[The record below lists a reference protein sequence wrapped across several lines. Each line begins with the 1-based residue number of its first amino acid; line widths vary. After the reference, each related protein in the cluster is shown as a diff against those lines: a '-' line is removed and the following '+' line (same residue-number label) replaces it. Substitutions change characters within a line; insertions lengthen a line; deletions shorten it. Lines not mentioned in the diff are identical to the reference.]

1 MHHPRSSVWPKGLP
15 ATIRIPQC
23 SLNHFLDTAALRY
36 PDKPAIIYCD
46 QILTY
51 AQLHQSVERLASY
64 LVHEHK
70 VKKADRILLLSQNC
84 PQFTIAYYAILRA
97 RAVVVP
103 VNAMTTQPELAHY
116 INDSGAKIAI
126 IAQEYMDSLSSYLD
140 QKEGLQAALV
150 YSYQEALHPEH
161 YPADTP
167 DWVLAAKKTRSHP
180 RFIDFHPIL
189 AQPQPTLSTQPE
201 PDDLC
206 VFPYTSGTTG
216 QPKACMHT
224 HRTVLASLI
233 SSSQWRGLTPDS
245 VMLSVAPMFHMLG
258 MQAALNQPIMMGSTV
273 VMMPRWNKVMAA
285 RLIQQYQ
292 VSIWAA
298 PPAMIIDFFS
308 QDHIDDYD
316 LSSLALLSGGGAA
329 MPESVSKLLNE
340 RYKINFNEAYG
351 LSETASFLHSNPLH
365 KPKRRCLGLAT
376 ANVDSRVIDPD
387 SGTELPQGEV
397 GELVT
402 HAPQVML
409 GYWNNEQANQE
420 AFITIDGKRFLRTGD
435 LVSMDEEGY
444 FFMHER
450 LKRMINASGFKVWPA
465 EVENMLYEH
474 PAILEACI
482 IGVPD
487 AKRGETVKAVVSLK
501 DKKNTN
507 LNSETLIQWCRDRM
521 AAYKAPQYVSFVDEL
536 PKSSTGKI
544 LWRELEEHYKPMY
557 SS

>member
-1 MHHPRSSVWPKGLP
+1 MQHTRSPAWPKGMP
-15 ATIRIPQC
+15 ATLRIPNC
-23 SLNHFLDTAALRY
+23 TLNHFLDTAALRY

-46 QILTY
+46 QALSY
-51 AQLHQSVERLASY
+51 AELHQAVERLASY
-64 LVHEHK
+64 LVHELK
-70 VKKADRILLLSQNC
+70 IEKADRILLLSQNC

-103 VNAMTTQPELAHY
+103 VNAMTTQLELAHY

-126 IAQEYMDSLSSYLD
+126 IAQEYMDRIRPYLEH
-140 QKEGLQAALV
+140 KEGLQAALV
-150 YSYQEALHPEH
+150 YSYQEALAPNDW
-161 YPADTP
+161 ASDIP
-167 DWVLAAKKTRSHP
+167 DWVLTPKQTFTHSH
-180 RFIDFHPIL
+180 FIDFYSVL
-189 AQPQPTLSTQPE
+189 TQSQPVLTVQPE

-224 HRTVLASLI
+224 HRTVLASLT
-233 SSSQWRGLTPDS
+233 SSYQWRGLTPES

-258 MQAALNQPIMMGSTV
+258 MQAALNQPIIMGSTV
-273 VMMPRWNKVMAA
+273 VMMPRWNNLMAA

-308 QDHIDDYD
+308 QANIEDYD
-316 LSSLALLSGGGAA
+316 LSSLSLLSGGGAA

-340 RYKINFNEAYG
+340 RYQINFNEAYG
-351 LSETASFLHSNPLH
+351 LSETASFLHSNPIH

-376 ANVDSRVIDPD
+376 ANVDSRVIDPE
-387 SGTELPQGEV
+387 SGVELPQGEV

-409 GYWNNEQANQE
+409 GYWNNDQANQE

-501 DKKNTN
+501 DKENTT
-507 LNSETLIQWCRDRM
+507 LSPDALIQWCRDRM
-521 AAYKAPQYVSFVDEL
+521 AVYKAPQYVSFVEEL

-557 SS
+557 GG

>member
-1 MHHPRSSVWPKGLP
+1 MQHTLSPAWPKGMP
-15 ATIRIPQC
+15 ATIHIPNC

-46 QILTY
+46 QSISY
-51 AQLHQSVERLASY
+51 AKLHQAAERLASY
-64 LVHEHK
+64 LVHELG
-70 VKKADRILLLSQNC
+70 VEKADRILLLSQNC

-103 VNAMTTQPELAHY
+103 VNAMTTKDELAHY
-116 INDSGAKIAI
+116 IKDSGAKIAI
-126 IAQEYMDSLSSYLD
+126 IAQEYIDSIRPYLTH
-140 QKEGLQAALV
+140 QSGLQAALV
-150 YSYQEALHPEH
+150 YSYKEILLSDRIAP
-161 YPADTP
+161 DTP
-167 DWVLAAKKTRSHP
+167 DWVLAPKQALDHP
-180 RFIDFHPIL
+180 QLIDFHS
-189 AQPQPTLSTQPE
+189 TLTLTLPVLNDQPE
-201 PDDLC
+201 PEDLC

-216 QPKACMHT
+216 QAKACMHT
-224 HRTVLASLI
+224 HRTVIASLV
-233 SSSQWRGLTPDS
+233 SSSLWRGLSPES

-258 MQAALNQPIMMGSTV
+258 MQAALNQPIIMGSTV
-273 VMMPRWNKVMAA
+273 VMMPRWNKEMAA
-285 RLIQQYQ
+285 RLIEQYD

-308 QDHIDDYD
+308 QPHIEEYD
-316 LSSLALLSGGGAA
+316 LSSLCLLSGGGAA
-329 MPESVSKLLNE
+329 MPESVSKRLSE
-340 RYKINFNEAYG
+340 RYKITFNEAYG
-351 LSETASFLHSNPLH
+351 LSETASFLHSNPIDR
-365 KPKRRCLGLAT
+365 PKRRCLGMAT
-376 ANVDSRVIDPD
+376 PNVDSRIIDPET
-387 SGTELPQGEV
+387 GVELAQGEV

-409 GYWNNEQANQE
+409 GYWNNEKANQE

-487 AKRGETVKAVVSLK
+487 AKRGETVKAIISLK
-501 DKKNTN
+501 DKENMP
-507 LNSETLIQWCRDRM
+507 LSSESLIQWCRERM
-521 AAYKAPQYVSFVDEL
+521 AVYKVPQYAIFVDEL

-544 LWRELEEHYKPMY
+544 LWKELEQHYKPMY